1 MTMNLNNIYYYAAT
15 LSNADALRR
24 MTDSQMAAF
33 LAGHFQAG
41 EGTEADVLDWLR
53 KRAVCFN

>member
-1 MTMNLNNIYYYAAT
+1 MTMNLDHIYYYPAP

-24 MTDSQMAAF
+24 MTDAQMAGF

-41 EGTEADVLDWLR
+41 EGTEADVLDWLG